1 MTGWFIAAKTRALG
15 APSGFF
21 RERADSVSD
30 LAEHG
35 KYMRRAAKAS
45 VSVSL
50 FLVAIKTYAY
60 FASHSVAM
68 LASMADSALD
78 LFTAGLNLFAIHEAL
93 APADKEHRFGHGKA
107 EPLAGLAQGAFIT
120 ASAMFLVLQAVQR
133 LLNPQPIAHGL
144 EALLVMLISIVMA
157 IGLILYERGVIKRTG
172 SLAVSADQTHY
183 LGDLVTNIG
192 VVIAILLA
200 TVLGWQSADPI
211 IALLVAAVLVGSAW
225 LVFRKCLDQLMD
237 HELPDADRAK
247 IIAIVRSHPQVK
259 NLHDLKTRAA
269 GLHTF
274 IQCHIELDPDMPLAE
289 AHAVS
294 DEVEHELCAAFDK
307 AEVIIHQDPA
317 GLEAVPERSAT
328 AGNS

>member
-1 MTGWFIAAKTRALG
+1 
-15 APSGFF
+15 
-21 RERADSVSD
+21 VSD
-30 LAEHG
+30 LAEQG

-45 VSVSL
+45 VSISL
-50 FLVAIKTYAY
+50 FLVAIKTFAY

-120 ASAMFLVLQAVQR
+120 ASAMFLVIQAVQR
-133 LLNPQPIAHGL
+133 LLNPQPIDHGL
-144 EALLVMLISIVMA
+144 EALLVMLVSIAMA
-157 IGLILYERGVIKRTG
+157 IGLILYERNVIKRTG

-237 HELPDADRAK
+237 HELPDADREK
-247 IIAIVRSHPQVK
+247 IIAIVRAHPQVK
-259 NLHDLKTRAA
+259 SLHDLRTRAA
-269 GLHTF
+269 GLYTF
-274 IQCHIELDPDMPLAE
+274 IQVHIELDPDMALAE

-294 DEVEHELCAAFDK
+294 DEVERELCAAFDK

-317 GLEAVPERSAT
+317 GLEQIPEQSAT
-328 AGNS
+328 AGSS